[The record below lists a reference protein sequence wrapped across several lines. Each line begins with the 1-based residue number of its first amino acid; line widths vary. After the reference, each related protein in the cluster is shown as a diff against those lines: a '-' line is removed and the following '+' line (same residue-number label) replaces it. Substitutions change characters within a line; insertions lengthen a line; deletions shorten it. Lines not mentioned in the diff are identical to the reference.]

1 MLLCL
6 LLFSSEDVENKPAD
20 RGAREGPYIHLF
32 MFIWAFSVTHVNKK
46 VKARWK
52 QGFIHNKVAFDI
64 VPTSLLHRLPL
75 SSPSISLFFLLHP
88 QTPSYVFS
96 LHRWVIPRQN
106 NALLCFIELPLSS
119 SHFPFSFLPFICRA
133 LFFPSSA
140 HSFPFYCLPNFWE
153 DWRLTWGKNNN
164 GGREE
169 KRMRMSEGCRVLYE
183 TLRGTKLTN

>member
-1 MLLCL
+1 
-6 LLFSSEDVENKPAD
+6 
-20 RGAREGPYIHLF
+20 
-32 MFIWAFSVTHVNKK
+32 MFIWAFSVRHISKK

-52 QGFIHNKVAFDI
+52 QGFINRKFTFDI
-64 VPTSLLHRLPL
+64 IPTSLLHRLPL
-75 SSPSISLFFLLHP
+75 SSPSIFLLFLLYP
-88 QTPSYVFS
+88 QTLSYVFS

-133 LFFPSSA
+133 LFFPPLPLTLFLFIV
-140 HSFPFYCLPNFWE
+140 FPISGRTGGWH
-153 DWRLTWGKNNN
+153 GKENNN
-164 GGREE
+164 EGREQ